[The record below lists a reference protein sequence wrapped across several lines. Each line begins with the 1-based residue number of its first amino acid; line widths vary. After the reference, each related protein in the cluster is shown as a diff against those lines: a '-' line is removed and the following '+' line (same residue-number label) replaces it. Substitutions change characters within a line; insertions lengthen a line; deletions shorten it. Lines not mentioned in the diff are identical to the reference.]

1 MSSCHIRHVS
11 CWHGASGQALSSLSQ
26 HLASMATWP
35 LHATVTAKAQDP
47 HIGMMKSSKPVH
59 DQDI

>member
-47 HIGMMKSSKPVH
+47 HIGMMKSSKTVH